1 MTSQSFVIELP
12 IAVDDAEMR
21 TIVRKLEFAR
31 QLHNATLGTAMGQLQ
46 QMRQDAAWKEA
57 CVMPK
62 GKERAAAFRALDRK
76 YGLTEYDLHSV
87 IARHREGSGRKAE
100 LGINETQKIATR
112 VFQAINRYKL
122 GLGGMPRFKSSKRGL
137 HSIEGKTN
145 KTGLKFRPE
154 KKVLNWCGHD
164 YRVLI
169 DPKDD
174 YIQRALKENERSD
187 KYRKI
192 KYCRLVR
199 KRIRSADRFFLQ
211 VVLEGTAPVKHV
223 YAPVT
228 ERAAIDPGP
237 QSIALFSK
245 AFAGKIQV
253 AGPNNFNE
261 AASRRLLRAMDRSLK
276 RNNPDAYNE
285 DGTIKKGAKLVK
297 SKNYQRK
304 VDRLRE
310 MHRVSAAERRC
321 LHGQTI
327 NLLLSIAG
335 DIRIEKNSWK
345 AFQRGH
351 FGKSL
356 GKSAMSGFIAQLKSK
371 AASAGLKVTEVNPYK
386 LKLSQYDPYTDTYR
400 KKDLSERWQEMK
412 AGSGQYIQRDIL
424 SALLLYC
431 ADIEKEIHIP
441 KVAVEQLEGAK
452 QFLTDAGY
460 VVLKSTSSRDQR
472 DLRLAPEPKAM
483 TPEMARQKILRGAGD
498 SHLPTDQALGRI
510 RAGEKVSTWSK
521 ETFPL

>member
-1 MTSQSFVIELP
+1 
-12 IAVDDAEMR
+12 
-21 TIVRKLEFAR
+21 
-31 QLHNATLGTAMGQLQ
+31 
-46 QMRQDAAWKEA
+46 
-57 CVMPK
+57 
-62 GKERAAAFRALDRK
+62 
-76 YGLTEYDLHSV
+76 
-87 IARHREGSGRKAE
+87 
-100 LGINETQKIATR
+100 
-112 VFQAINRYKL
+112 
-122 GLGGMPRFKSSKRGL
+122 
-137 HSIEGKTN
+137 
-145 KTGLKFRPE
+145 
-154 KKVLNWCGHD
+154 
-164 YRVLI
+164 
-169 DPKDD
+169 
-174 YIQRALKENERSD
+174 
-187 KYRKI
+187 
-192 KYCRLVR
+192 
-199 KRIRSADRFFLQ
+199 
-211 VVLEGTAPVKHV
+211 
-223 YAPVT
+223 
-228 ERAAIDPGP
+228 
-237 QSIALFSK
+237 
-245 AFAGKIQV
+245 
-253 AGPNNFNE
+253 
-261 AASRRLLRAMDRSLK
+261 MDRSL
-276 RNNPDAYNE
+276 RGNNPDAYNE
-285 DGTIKKGAKLVK
+285 DGTIKKGAKLAK

-310 MHRVSAAERRC
+310 MHRVAAAQRKCR
-321 LHGQTI
+321 HGQTI
-327 NLLLSIAG
+327 SLLLSIAG

-412 AGSGQYIQRDIL
+412 AGSEQYIQRDVL

-472 DLRLAPEPKAM
+472 DPRLASEPKAM

-510 RAGEKVSTWSK
+510 RAGGKVSTWSK
-521 ETFPL
+521 ETFPLQRGVV

>member
-57 CVMPK
+57 CVLPK

-199 KRIRSADRFFLQ
+199 KRIRS
-211 VVLEGTAPVKHV
+211 
-223 YAPVT
+223 
-228 ERAAIDPGP
+228 
-237 QSIALFSK
+237 S
-245 AFAGKIQV
+245 
-253 AGPNNFNE
+253 
-261 AASRRLLRAMDRSLK
+261 AASSCRSCLKGRLLSSMF
-276 RNNPDAYNE
+276 
-285 DGTIKKGAKLVK
+285 
-297 SKNYQRK
+297 
-304 VDRLRE
+304 
-310 MHRVSAAERRC
+310 M
-321 LHGQTI
+321 
-327 NLLLSIAG
+327 LL
-335 DIRIEKNSWK
+335 
-345 AFQRGH
+345 
-351 FGKSL
+351 
-356 GKSAMSGFIAQLKSK
+356 
-371 AASAGLKVTEVNPYK
+371 
-386 LKLSQYDPYTDTYR
+386 
-400 KKDLSERWQEMK
+400 
-412 AGSGQYIQRDIL
+412 
-424 SALLLYC
+424 
-431 ADIEKEIHIP
+431 
-441 KVAVEQLEGAK
+441 
-452 QFLTDAGY
+452 
-460 VVLKSTSSRDQR
+460 
-472 DLRLAPEPKAM
+472 
-483 TPEMARQKILRGAGD
+483 
-498 SHLPTDQALGRI
+498 
-510 RAGEKVSTWSK
+510 
-521 ETFPL
+521 